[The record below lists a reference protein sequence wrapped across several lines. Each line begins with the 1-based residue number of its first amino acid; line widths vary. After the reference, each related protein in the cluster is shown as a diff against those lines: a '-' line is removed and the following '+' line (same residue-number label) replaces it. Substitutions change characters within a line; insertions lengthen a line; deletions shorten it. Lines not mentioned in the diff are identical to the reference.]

1 MLSNLY
7 NQADVSLKKSFLLI
21 LCLSLGLVVLPA
33 RAQDTFGNLVRPS
46 ANGDASINGRLVL
59 LMPFENR
66 SGNPS
71 LDWIGSAFPDIF
83 SRRLAGA
90 NYLPLGREDRDYALN
105 QLGLPKNFDP
115 SIAMTIH
122 MAQMLDADYVI
133 VGSYTVTDGR
143 ITAQAQIL
151 NMAALTLTQPLEVQT
166 ALPKL
171 LDAVNS
177 LAWEIA
183 RKLDPNYAV
192 AEQTFLAADGKLPPA
207 AYESYIRGIT
217 TQALADQITALRE
230 AIRLDPNFFPAWMQL
245 GLAYFADQD
254 YQLCAETLGHLP
266 RTYPRATEAD
276 FYRGLS
282 FFYLGDY
289 MQAEN
294 AFAFVAET
302 MPLPEVLNNE
312 GVAASRRGVAA
323 ADFFRKAI
331 AASPSNPNYH
341 FNLAV
346 TFDRNHDKQAAIAE
360 LKATLRL
367 NPNDTEAQNFLTSL
381 TTPQPP
387 NPDPGRA
394 VPDVD
399 TPLERIDRHYDGASV
414 RQEAF
419 ELEQVQQM
427 RLATL
432 PPQKRATALVEDGDQ
447 FLAHGLILE
456 AESEYDEALA
466 ADSNNALAHAG
477 LAEVRAGTGNVAAA
491 IQQANLS
498 LKLKPNAEAHLVL
511 ARVALYQNNF
521 FEAKTQ
527 VSEALALDPNNAEAK
542 KLIAEMAQKQASAT
556 AQANSNTP

>member
-1 MLSNLY
+1 M
-7 NQADVSLKKSFLLI
+7 SLKKSFYLI
-21 LCLSLGLVVLPA
+21 LCLCLGLTALPLQ
-33 RAQDTFGNLVRPS
+33 AQDTLGNLVRPS
-46 ANGDASINGRLVL
+46 ANGETSINGRIVL
-59 LMPFENR
+59 LMRFENR

-83 SRRLAGA
+83 GRRLAGA
-90 NYLPLGREDRDYALN
+90 DYLPLDREDRDYALS
-105 QLGLPKNFDP
+105 QLGLPKDFDP
-115 SIAMTIH
+115 STAMTIS

-133 VGSYTVTDGR
+133 LGSYTVQNGR

-151 NMAALTLTQPLEVQT
+151 NMAALTLTTPLEVQA
-166 ALPKL
+166 ALPNL
-171 LDAVNS
+171 LDAINS
-177 LAWEIA
+177 LAWEVA
-183 RKLDPNYAV
+183 HRLDPTYAV
-192 AEQTFLAADGKLPPA
+192 AEQTFLAADGKLPPS
-207 AYESYIRGIT
+207 AYESYLRGIT
-217 TQALADQITALRE
+217 TPALADQITALRE

-266 RTYPRATEAD
+266 RTYSRATEAD

-312 GVAASRRGVAA
+312 GVAASRRGVSA

-331 AASPSNPNYH
+331 AASPNNANYH

-346 TFDRNHDKQAAIAE
+346 TLARDHNTQAAIAE
-360 LKATLRL
+360 LKATLQL
-367 NPNDTEAQNFLTSL
+367 NPKDAEAQGFLTTL

-387 NPDPGRA
+387 NPDPGHA
-394 VPDVD
+394 IADTD
-399 TPLERIDRHYDGASV
+399 TPLERIDRHYDGTSV

-427 RLATL
+427 RLTTL
-432 PPQKRATALVEDGDQ
+432 PPVERAKALVEDGNQ
-447 FLAHGLILE
+447 FLTHGLILE
-456 AESEYDEALA
+456 AEREYDEALS
-466 ADSNNALAHAG
+466 ADHNNALAHAG
-477 LAEVRAGTGNVAAA
+477 LAEVRAATGNVDAAVK
-491 IQQANLS
+491 QANLS
-498 LKLKPNAEAHLVL
+498 LKLQPNAEAHLVL
-511 ARVALYQNNF
+511 ARVALYQNNL

-527 VSEALALDPNNAEAK
+527 VAAALALDGKNAEAK
-542 KLIAEMAQKQASAT
+542 KLIGEIAVKQAAANAT
-556 AQANSNTP
+556 SNANTP